1 MFVRHPCIAVVP
13 YAYASDAPSDESFV
27 VTGCDKYA
35 PMTTNRSI
43 NLSRFARL
51 SSTPRVADATSTS
64 TTKDGA
70 RVAASSARRRVTYAG
85 ADDDE

>member
-35 PMTTNRSI
+35 PMTNRIDQSI
-43 NLSRFARL
+43 AFRPFA
-51 SSTPRVADATSTS
+51 STTTPRVAVTTSSTS
-64 TTKDGA
+64 TKDGA
-70 RVAASSARRRVTYAG
+70 RVAASSARRRVT
-85 ADDDE
+85 